1 MQGRLDTKDMIH
13 KRQYYKL
20 DIIKTFKFCI
30 PKVRAEPK
38 GIPHTQEKICANHRS
53 DEGLI

>member
-1 MQGRLDTKDMIH
+1 MLLRHQKQSTKTD
-13 KRQYYKL
+13 KL